1 VENPPNRTT
10 PVTLAVL
17 ASFMVLISVF
27 VAAEGAVRAALGLGG
42 IALMTLGGCVLYML
56 FQTTEYV
63 VLLSSAAGEV
73 EAFTSYDRQEVRDI
87 VRALNEA
94 IIDMGG

>member
-1 VENPPNRTT
+1 
-10 PVTLAVL
+10 
-17 ASFMVLISVF
+17 
-27 VAAEGAVRAALGLGG
+27 VRGGLGCG
-42 IALMTLGGCVLYML
+42 GVSLMVLGGCVLWLL
-56 FQTTEYV
+56 FQRTEYV

-73 EAFTSYDRQEVRDI
+73 EALTSYDRQEVRDI